1 MLKIKGMKK
10 LYTLILLFITPSF
23 SVNAEN
29 FLITIDGFSYTPSVL
44 TAQPGDVITIEA
56 SAMHPLSQVS
66 ETTWNAN
73 GTEQLVG
80 GFGTETSDYSFT
92 LTNTEDVFFV
102 CLAHVSAGMKGKI
115 EVENTT
121 SVEDAARISSLKVF
135 PNPVKNGSM
144 TIAAPEQMDGQQ
156 LELYNTNGQLVR
168 TIGLSGLQ
176 MELNL
181 KLQSGIYTAVLVAEQ
196 KAVLRK
202 RLVFIN

>member
-1 MLKIKGMKK
+1 
-10 LYTLILLFITPSF
+10 
-23 SVNAEN
+23 
-29 FLITIDGFSYTPSVL
+29 
-44 TAQPGDVITIEA
+44 
-56 SAMHPLSQVS
+56 MHPLSQVS

-102 CLAHVSAGMKGKI
+102 CLSHVSAGMKGKI

-121 SVEDAARISSLKVF
+121 FVEDAARISSLKVF

-144 TIAAPEQMDGQQ
+144 TIEAPEQMDGQQ
-156 LELYNTNGQLVR
+156 MELYNTNGQLVR

-176 MELNL
+176 TELNL
-181 KLQSGIYTAVLVAEQ
+181 KLEDGIYTAVLIVDR